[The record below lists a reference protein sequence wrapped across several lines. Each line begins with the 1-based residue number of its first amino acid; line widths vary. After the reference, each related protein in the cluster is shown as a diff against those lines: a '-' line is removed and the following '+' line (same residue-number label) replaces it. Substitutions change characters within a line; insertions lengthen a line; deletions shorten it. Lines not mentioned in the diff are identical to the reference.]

1 MLAWVDEF
9 MSLMQSTL
17 ELKNLYINMK
27 SVYST
32 EHHED
37 KNIASLYNML
47 PDNILNVLKDEKK
60 ENAEKIA

>member
-9 MSLMQSTL
+9 KSLMQSTL

-32 EHHED
+32 EHQED